1 MFWKKPDLSKLN
13 ADHPIDLI
21 VGGSPTQKLQM
32 LHESINKSVGSA
44 LKNAGRKSGLK
55 PGDLISEIIF
65 K

>member
-1 MFWKKPDLSKLN
+1 
-13 ADHPIDLI
+13 
-21 VGGSPTQKLQM
+21 M

-44 LKNAGRKSGLK
+44 LKNAGRKAGLN